1 MKRINKLLIITIG
14 ILVITSLVGFAT
26 VLAFNENPMFAEKVK
41 KGELPPVEERLPKE
55 PFVVT
60 PYDGIGKYG
69 GTLRG
74 ISISY

>member
-1 MKRINKLLIITIG
+1 
-14 ILVITSLVGFAT
+14 
-26 VLAFNENPMFAEKVK
+26 VK

-60 PYDGIGKYG
+60 TYDEIGTYG

-74 ISISY
+74 ISISYGCGSS